1 MIPVDEALAKVVSG
15 FRLLPAEQVAL
26 PDALGR
32 VLAEDL
38 ASRIASPPLAVSSMD
53 GYAVR
58 SADLAQ
64 PGSVLKRIGEAA
76 AGKAFEGR
84 LESGTCVR
92 IFTGAPVPEGA
103 DAVEMQENT
112 TVDGDRITF
121 SQAVPTG
128 RFVRPAGMDF
138 AAGEVLLKA
147 GTRLSA
153 RDLGL
158 AAAMNRPWLQ
168 VRRRPR
174 VAILATGDELSMP
187 GDPIGGA
194 GIASSN
200 SVAVAAYVRALGGEP
215 VDLGIARDDEGSLRR
230 LLEGAKGADLLV
242 TIGGASV
249 GDRDLVRQVLGE
261 GALDLGFYKVAMR
274 PGKPLIFG
282 RLGEVPVLGLPG
294 NPVSAGVT
302 AFLFLRPA
310 LAVMQGVWREDRPE
324 TAVLGAAVNANDARQ
339 DYLRAGLVV
348 DGAGNPVATPFPGQD
363 SALMARFAA
372 ADCLVIRPPHAKAAA
387 EGERVKILRLS
398 QGIASF

>member
-15 FRLLPAEQVAL
+15 FRPLPAEQVAL

-58 SADLAQ
+58 SADLVQ
-64 PGSVLKRIGEAA
+64 PGIGLKRIGEAA
-76 AGKAFEGR
+76 AGKAFDGCVEP
-84 LESGTCVR
+84 GTCVR

-112 TVDGDRITF
+112 SVDGDRVTF
-121 SQAVPTG
+121 AEAVAAG

-138 AAGEVLLKA
+138 TAGEVLLKA

-215 VDLGIARDDEGSLRR
+215 LDLGIARDDEASLRR
-230 LLEGAKGADLLV
+230 LLDGAKGADLLV

-310 LAVMQGVWREDRPE
+310 LAVMQGVWQEDRPE
-324 TAVLGAAVNANDARQ
+324 TALLGAAVKANDARQ
-339 DYLRAGLVV
+339 DYLRASLAV
-348 DGAGNPVATPFPGQD
+348 DADGNLLATPFPGQD

-372 ADCLVIRPPHAKAAA
+372 ADCLVVRPPRAAA
-387 EGERVKILRLS
+387 AAAGDRVAILRLERS
-398 QGIASF
+398 SFSF

>member
-1 MIPVDEALAKVVSG
+1 MIAVDEALAKVVSG

-58 SADLAQ
+58 SADLVQ
-64 PGSVLKRIGEAA
+64 PGTGLKRIGEAA
-76 AGKAFEGR
+76 AGQAFEGR
-84 LESGTCVR
+84 LGPGTCIR

-112 TVDGDRITF
+112 AVDGDRITF

-200 SVAVAAYVRALGGEP
+200 SVAVVAYVRALGGEP

-249 GDRDLVRQVLGE
+249 GDRDLVRQVLGD

-324 TAVLGAAVNANDARQ
+324 TAILGAPVTANDARQ
-339 DYLRAGLVV
+339 DYLRASLTV
-348 DGAGNPVATPFPGQD
+348 DGDGNPVATPFPGQD

-372 ADCLVIRPPHAKAAA
+372 ADCLVIRPPLAEAAA
-387 EGERVKILRLS
+387 AGERVKILRLG
-398 QGIASF
+398 QGIVSF

>member
-1 MIPVDEALAKVVSG
+1 MISVAEALAKVVSG

-38 ASRIASPPLAVSSMD
+38 DSRVSSPPLAVSSMD

-58 SADLAQ
+58 AADLAR
-64 PGSVLKRIGEAA
+64 PGTRLKRIGEAA
-76 AGKAFEGR
+76 AGQAFDGR
-84 LESGTCVR
+84 LEPGTCVR
-92 IFTGAPVPEGA
+92 IFTGAPVPDGA
-103 DAVEMQENT
+103 DAVEMQENA
-112 TVDGDRITF
+112 TVDGDGVTF
-121 SQAVPTG
+121 SEAVATG
-128 RFVRPAGMDF
+128 RFIRPAGMDF
-138 AAGEVLLKA
+138 AAGEILLGT

-158 AAAMNRPWLQ
+158 AAAMNRPWLR

-200 SVAVAAYVRALGGEP
+200 SVAVAAYVRALGGEA
-215 VDLGIARDDEGSLRR
+215 VDLGIARDDESSLRR
-230 LLEGAKGADLLV
+230 MLEGAKGADLLV

-249 GDRDLVRQVLGE
+249 GDRDLVRQALGE
-261 GALDLGFYKVAMR
+261 GALDLGFHKIAMR

-310 LAVMQGVWREDRPE
+310 LAAMLGVWREDRPE
-324 TAVLGAAVNANDARQ
+324 TAILGADVKANDVRQ
-339 DYLRAGLVV
+339 DHLRATLAV
-348 DGAGNPVATPFPGQD
+348 DGNGDLVATPFPGQD

-372 ADCLVIRPPHAKAAA
+372 ADCLVIRPPHAPAARA
-387 EGERVKILRLS
+387 GERVAILRLS
-398 QGIASF
+398 QGVVSF